1 MEDDTVKIINVD
13 RLTAIEADNSIAIIN
28 TERLT
33 ATRKTILSRS

>member
-13 RLTAIEADNSIAIIN
+13 RLTAIEADNSIAIVN

-33 ATRKTILSRS
+33 ATWKTILSRS

>member
-13 RLTAIEADNSIAIIN
+13 RLTTIEADTSIAIIN

-33 ATRKTILSRS
+33 ATWKTILSRS

>member
-33 ATRKTILSRS
+33 ATWKTILSRS